1 MIKTEIEQ
9 TDDYKPEAAVT
20 MSSKSRLIYA
30 IAAVVVGI
38 FAVGGLIFLSI
49 NRTGVNRLPSNPAKY
64 SSLSALPLGSPST
77 TGVVAKPS
85 NQTSDQQSPQDAQSL
100 GSSYT
105 GLQNVPQGKTTPTP
119 SQLQSGGQSTS
130 TGQSINPA
138 LPY

>member
-9 TDDYKPEAAVT
+9 TDDRKPEAALTV
-20 MSSKSRLIYA
+20 SSKSRLIYA

-64 SSLSALPLGSPST
+64 SNLSALPLGSPST
-77 TGVVAKPS
+77 AGVVAKPS
-85 NQTSDQQSPQDAQSL
+85 NQSSYQQSPQDAQSL

-105 GLQNVPQGKTTPTP
+105 GLQNVPQDKTTPTP
-119 SQLQSGGQSTS
+119 SQLQSGGQSTN